1 MSETSY
7 LNLFTNRC
15 QEKLNKQIKA
25 KGSLPSLEESFPSR
39 NFNESALAWT
49 IIAPHIQNLAA
60 ESREVML
67 QDACH
72 THCA

>member
-25 KGSLPSLEESFPSR
+25 KGSLPSLEESLPSR

-49 IIAPHIQNLAA
+49 IIVPHIRNLAA